1 MCLASSTQEAWQ
13 RWLFGPRVK
22 FGHLG
27 EEGKTSSQIN
37 QHTANKTKQR
47 EAKQNKSRK
56 TECTG
61 MGALNALI
69 KTDK

>member
-1 MCLASSTQEAWQ
+1 MPFVSYTQEAWQ
-13 RWLFGPRVK
+13 RWSFGPRVK
-22 FGHLG
+22 FVHLG
-27 EEGKTSSQIN
+27 EEGKTSSQVN
-37 QHTANKTKQR
+37 QYTANKTKQR